1 MRNILRSLLCIAVPG
16 AVVSWAE
23 AGEPNGHSIVD
34 NVVLDL
40 STTADGVTA
49 CLSTVQGAK
58 LSGPYGVAVTALSA
72 PAAWDE
78 TLPKTVAVE
87 ADYFTLPLRID
98 LEAARRCRRIRRRP
112 VRGRRMPAPRH
123 VHSSRTRGRHGKDC
137 SRFAQRALHR
147 LTFSFR

>member
-78 TLPKTVAVE
+78 ALPKTVAVE
-87 ADYFTLPLRID
+87 EDYFTLPLRID
-98 LEAARRCRRIRRRP
+98 LKRRGGTAEPGRVQFEVGACQPQGMCIPVELAVDTARIA
-112 VRGRRMPAPRH
+112 PASQSVPC
-123 VHSSRTRGRHGKDC
+123 TG
-137 SRFAQRALHR
+137 
-147 LTFSFR
+147 

>member
-78 TLPKTVAVE
+78 ALPKTVAVE
-87 ADYFTLPLRID
+87 EDYFTLPLRID
-98 LEAARRCRRIRRRP
+98 LKRRGGTAEPGRVQFEVGACQPQGMSQGMCIPVELAVDTARIA
-112 VRGRRMPAPRH
+112 PAS
-123 VHSSRTRGRHGKDC
+123 HSVPCAG
-137 SRFAQRALHR
+137 
-147 LTFSFR
+147 

>member
-1 MRNILRSLLCIAVPG
+1 LRPVRNILRSLLCIAVPG

-78 TLPKTVAVE
+78 AIAQNRCGRGGLLHT
-87 ADYFTLPLRID
+87 
-98 LEAARRCRRIRRRP
+98 AA
-112 VRGRRMPAPRH
+112 AH
-123 VHSSRTRGRHGKDC
+123 
-137 SRFAQRALHR
+137 
-147 LTFSFR
+147 

>member
-1 MRNILRSLLCIAVPG
+1 MRNILRSLLCIAALG
-16 AVVSWAE
+16 AVVSWAQ
-23 AGEPNGHSIVD
+23 AGESNGHSVVD

-40 STTADGVTA
+40 SSTADGVTA

-87 ADYFTLPLRID
+87 EDYFTLPLRID
-98 LEAARRCRRIRRRP
+98 LKRRGGTAESGRVQFEVGACQPQGMCIPVELAVDTARIA
-112 VRGRRMPAPRH
+112 PAS
-123 VHSSRTRGRHGKDC
+123 HSVPCAG
-137 SRFAQRALHR
+137 
-147 LTFSFR
+147 